1 MATAIPTNVATFT
14 AAEIAAATGG
24 VLSGR
29 DVSIVGV
36 TTDSRRVAAGNV
48 FVALIGDR
56 FDGHAHAAIAAEK
69 GAIAVVVSRDVDVGP
84 GCAVIRVADTTLA
97 LGAMGRAFRRR
108 WSALPGASSRR
119 LVAITGSAGK
129 TTTRRAIAAL
139 LSHLGHSVHAAEGNL
154 NNAIGVPMVLFG
166 LGAAHDVAVI
176 EVGTSSPGEIAHGA
190 SVCEPDVSVLTLVAA
205 AHTEL
210 LGGLEGV
217 AAEKGALLAGTNPRG
232 AVVVN
237 ADDANVVSQLG
248 RTTARA
254 LRYGAWDGC
263 DVHIAVRTPDGIDGA
278 TIGLDGPLLPSPLS
292 LRTPLLGVAGAY
304 ATAAAVAVARALGDD
319 VRNDDAFASLA
330 TGDARLA
337 PVALPDGTLLID
349 DSYNANRASVESSL
363 GTAGE
368 LANARASR
376 LVAVLGEMRELG
388 ALSTSEHDAVGRRAV
403 AVGAASVIAVSG
415 DASRIATIAREN
427 GVDSVFAADA
437 AAAVPLVRARVRAG
451 DVVLIK
457 GSRGVGLETV
467 VRALSAPNEAS
478 S

>member
-1 MATAIPTNVATFT
+1 MATVIPTNVATFG
-14 AAEIAAATGG
+14 AAEIAAATTG
-24 VLSGR
+24 VLAGA
-29 DVSIVGV
+29 DVAIVGV

-48 FVALIGDR
+48 FVALSGER
-56 FDGHAHAAIAAEK
+56 FDGHAHARLAADS
-69 GAIAVVVSRDVDVGP
+69 GAVAVVVSRDVDVP
-84 GCAVIRVADTTLA
+84 ASCSVIRVADTTLA
-97 LGAMGRAFRRR
+97 LGAMARAYRRR
-108 WSALPGASSRR
+108 WSALPGGRPRR
-119 LVAITGSAGK
+119 VVAITGSAGK

-139 LSHLGHSVHAAEGNL
+139 LSHVGHSVHAAEGNL

-166 LGAAHDVAVI
+166 LDARHDVAVI

-210 LGGLEGV
+210 LGGLDGV
-217 AAEKGALLAGTNPRG
+217 ATEKGALLAGTDPRG

-237 ADDANVVSQLG
+237 GDDARVVAQLG
-248 RTTARA
+248 RTSARV
-254 LRYGAWDGC
+254 LRYGESAGC
-263 DVHIAVRTPDGIDGA
+263 DVHIAARAADGIAGA
-278 TIGLDGPLLPSPLS
+278 TITLDGPLLASS
-292 LRTPLLGVAGAY
+292 LAFHTPLLGVAGAY

-319 VRNDDAFASLA
+319 VPRGDAFSSLA
-330 TGDARLA
+330 SGDARLA
-337 PVALPDGTLLID
+337 PVTLADGTLLID

-368 LANARASR
+368 LAVSRGAR

-388 ALSTSEHDAVGRRAV
+388 ALSASEHDAVGRRAV

-415 DASRIATIAREN
+415 DAARVAAVAREA
-427 GVDSVFAADA
+427 GVEAVFAADA
-437 AAAVPLVRARVRAG
+437 AAAVSLVRARVRAG